1 MSNQPSAPPV
11 APSAA
16 STKITEIR
24 IGCPDEYDG
33 KAETAQAWLDSVR
46 LYLLINHALYY
57 DDDRKIA
64 FALSY
69 MKKGS
74 AAIWAEVRRQQGLA
88 TLSFGTFTQFQQD
101 FETTFVDTN
110 AAREAM
116 NWLSTT
122 RINTGEQLQE
132 YINTFKLNVVR
143 AKYDEIKDATTL
155 ISYFSAGLPTWI
167 MHRIQAMDTVPTTL
181 ALWYEKAAHFRLQKE
196 IARKIALMHHGN
208 APSPPRTNQNPRSN
222 LRPPRDPNAMDID
235 ALNLSPVERSRCLR
249 DRLCFICKQP
259 NCSTRNHPRNRTTP
273 RETTT
278 NHPTRTPEQVRTT
291 STKEEGDLMK
301 YVKDLEGK
309 GKKPAELLRLLQIAV
324 DADESEEQSF

>member
-1 MSNQPSAPPV
+1 MSNQLPAAPA

-74 AAIWAEVRRQQGLA
+74 AAIWAEVRCQQGLA
-88 TLSFGTFTQFQQD
+88 TLSFGTFAQFQQD
-101 FETTFVDTN
+101 FENTFVDTN
-110 AAREAM
+110 TAREAM

-122 RINTGEQLQE
+122 RINSGEQLQE

-143 AKYDEIKDATTL
+143 TKYDKTKDAATL
-155 ISYFSAGLPTWI
+155 ISYFSTGVPTWI
-167 MHRIQAMDTVPTTL
+167 MHHIQAMDTIPTTL

-196 IARKIALMHHGN
+196 IAQKVALMHHGN
-208 APSPPRTNQNPRSN
+208 VPPPRTNQNLRLNP
-222 LRPPRDPNAMDID
+222 RPPRDPNAMDID
-235 ALNLSPVERSRCLR
+235 ALNLSPVERSRCL
-249 DRLCFICKQP
+249 
-259 NCSTRNHPRNRTTP
+259 
-273 RETTT
+273 
-278 NHPTRTPEQVRTT
+278 
-291 STKEEGDLMK
+291 
-301 YVKDLEGK
+301 
-309 GKKPAELLRLLQIAV
+309 
-324 DADESEEQSF
+324 

>member
-1 MSNQPSAPPV
+1 MSNQPPAAPA

-16 STKITEIR
+16 SMKITEIR

-88 TLSFGTFTQFQQD
+88 TLLFGTFAQFQQD

-122 RINTGEQLQE
+122 RINAGEQLQE

-143 AKYDEIKDATTL
+143 TKYDETKD
-155 ISYFSAGLPTWI
+155 
-167 MHRIQAMDTVPTTL
+167 R
-181 ALWYEKAAHFRLQKE
+181 
-196 IARKIALMHHGN
+196 
-208 APSPPRTNQNPRSN
+208 
-222 LRPPRDPNAMDID
+222 
-235 ALNLSPVERSRCLR
+235 
-249 DRLCFICKQP
+249 
-259 NCSTRNHPRNRTTP
+259 
-273 RETTT
+273 
-278 NHPTRTPEQVRTT
+278 
-291 STKEEGDLMK
+291 
-301 YVKDLEGK
+301 
-309 GKKPAELLRLLQIAV
+309 
-324 DADESEEQSF
+324 SEERRVGKEC